1 MPVGLTTMDRIL
13 LAIIASAVLLLFGAA
28 SLYVTNTGDV
38 MNHARTVG
46 AAGSK

>member
-1 MPVGLTTMDRIL
+1 MDRIL
-13 LAIIASAVLLLFGAA
+13 LAIVVSAVLLLFVAA

-46 AAGSK
+46 VAGSR